1 MRLSKSA
8 NTQHA
13 AKTLPIVVTMGDV
26 KGIGGEL
33 TLKAWHARKRANLPC
48 FYAIDDPDRLT
59 ALAHEIGVS
68 VPVKVIDDPPDAASV
83 FETALPV
90 SAIDAPGSELEMTL
104 ASIDRAVEHVF
115 GGQAKA
121 VVTNPIHKKAL
132 YDIGF
137 EFQGHTDYLEHLAE
151 SLTNTCFK
159 SVMMLASRQLRTVP
173 LTVHVPLQS
182 VPDLLSQE
190 LIVDTAEIVLRALSE
205 DFGVETPRL
214 AVTGLNPHAGE
225 NGGLGREDL
234 DIIAPAI
241 ETLKKRGYS
250 VTGPHSA
257 DTLFHDKAR
266 RTYDAA
272 LCMYHDQALIPI
284 KTLDFDQGV
293 NVSLGLPF
301 IRTSPDHGTARDI
314 AGTGTANPTSFME
327 ALRLADTLANNRAR
341 SSTAPR

>member
-8 NTQHA
+8 NTQH
-13 AKTLPIVVTMGDV
+13 KEKELPIAVTMGDA

-33 TLKAWHARKRANLPC
+33 TLQAWHERKRANLPC
-48 FYAIDDPDRLT
+48 FCAIDDPDRLG
-59 ALAHEIGVS
+59 ALAREVRVS
-68 VPVKVIDDPPDAASV
+68 VPIKVIDDPSDAPSM
-83 FETALPV
+83 FETALPI
-90 SAIDAPGSELEMTL
+90 SPLDTAGGAPEMTI

-115 GGQAKA
+115 GGRAKA
-121 VVTNPIHKKAL
+121 VVTNPIHKKTL

-137 EFQGHTDYLEHLAE
+137 TFQGHTDYLEHLAG
-151 SLTNTCFK
+151 SLAKAPCK

-182 VPDLLSQE
+182 VPALLSQE
-190 LIVDTAEIVLRALSE
+190 LIVDTAEIILRALSQ
-205 DFGVETPRL
+205 DFGIETPRL

-241 ETLKKRGYS
+241 ETLKKRGYL

-266 RTYDAA
+266 RAYDAA

-284 KTLDFDQGV
+284 KTLDFDEGV
-293 NVSLGLPF
+293 NVTLGLPF

-327 ALRLADTLANNRAR
+327 ALRLADALANNRAR